1 MRSQLVVCIKFR
13 CGATSHWWLVVC
25 REKTRPPSIRYNSG
39 TILHKNV
46 CQYFLYVLDY
56 DTIWHQVIS
65 INFFM
70 FYKYL
75 KLSGL
80 GEVVR
85 CLAELAA
92 EVLDIR
98 STLFSLLPL

>member
-46 CQYFLYVLDY
+46 CQYFPYLLDY
-56 DTIWHQVIS
+56 DTIDARPNSKKSVIFL
-65 INFFM
+65 NT
-70 FYKYL
+70 
-75 KLSGL
+75 LSS
-80 GEVVR
+80 
-85 CLAELAA
+85 LA
-92 EVLDIR
+92 
-98 STLFSLLPL
+98 